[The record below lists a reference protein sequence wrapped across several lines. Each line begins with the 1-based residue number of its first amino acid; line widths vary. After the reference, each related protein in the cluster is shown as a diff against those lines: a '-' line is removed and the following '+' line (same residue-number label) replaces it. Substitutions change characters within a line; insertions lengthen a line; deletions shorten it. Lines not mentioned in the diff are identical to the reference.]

1 MDKSHLAVYNYKDEI
16 IKAIQENQV
25 VVIEAPTG
33 SGKTTQL
40 PQIIFEAGLDKWGIV
55 GVTQPR
61 RIAAYGVSK
70 RIAEEMNVELGQLVG
85 YKMRFDDCTS
95 ANTKIKIMTDGI
107 LLEEL
112 RSDPMLLKYSIII
125 VDEAHERSLNI
136 DFILGLLK
144 EIIKKRDDFKVLVSS
159 ATINAKLF
167 SDYFDEAPVISV
179 KTSPFPVEEKYFKVK
194 DVEDSKEQISLIC
207 SIMSDIENKG
217 EPGDVL
223 IFLPG
228 EAAIKDCCSQLEML
242 NRAISGSMVV
252 MPLYARLSPEDQNRV
267 FDVLPEG
274 KRKVVVATNIA
285 ETSITINGIV
295 HVIDPGYAKIN
306 YYNPRT
312 FTSYLELKPISRA
325 SCDQRK
331 GRAGRTAPG
340 VVYRLF
346 SREEY
351 ERREE
356 YTKEEIYRTDLSEV
370 VLRMLDLGI
379 YNYESFDF
387 ISRPGRGAIQSAMDT
402 LISLGAVDSLN
413 SLTQIG
419 KMMVD
424 FPLMPRLSRI
434 LLEGMLVY
442 PDVLYN
448 VLIVIAFLSAKKPFL
463 YPRGEEIE
471 SQRAQKKLYVKGGD
485 FFSWINVFYKYQKA
499 QNKEQFCKLYYLDQ
513 RVMDEILN
521 IHYQLSTILEKR
533 EVKIGTKFNQDQILL
548 CICAGLK
555 QYICRRPEKKKSG
568 FNSATELDIRIHP
581 GSFLYYD
588 SPIWLVGGEIVN
600 TGRTYVRSGALLPEK
615 LVKSQLAD
623 VYLVLTKPQITK
635 KSKVLAAV
643 ATVKSKKDANYET
656 RINLFDKYFDL
667 EKDKNESYYKLPYSI
682 LIQLKDKK
690 EQLIEMDFGKK
701 KARLFYKDIL
711 IAQDYFSVILK
722 YFDVLSL
729 DNGVNNQYPGSS
741 AMIYPDDWNQLFR
754 YLKKL
759 SYPTV
764 KRGKR
769 ATKAAFLTLRKL
781 DDDTYQYF
789 LECDIYESLET
800 SINALNDLLEESVP
814 AWTEDEKKEVEQT
827 YNNLLRMFN
836 EISV

>member
-95 ANTKIKIMTDGI
+95 VNTKIKIMTDGI

-387 ISRPGRGAIQSAMDT
+387 ISRPGRGVIQSAMDT

-485 FFSWINVFYKYQKA
+485 FFTWINVFYKYQKA

-623 VYLVLTKPQITK
+623 VYLALTKLQTTK

-789 LECDIYESLET
+789 LERDIYESLET

>member
-485 FFSWINVFYKYQKA
+485 FFTWINVFYKYQKA

-623 VYLVLTKPQITK
+623 VYLALTKPQTTK

-789 LECDIYESLET
+789 LERDIYESLET

-814 AWTEDEKKEVEQT
+814 AWTEDEKKEVEHT

>member
-485 FFSWINVFYKYQKA
+485 FFTWINVFYKYQKA

-623 VYLVLTKPQITK
+623 VYLALTKLQTTK

-789 LECDIYESLET
+789 LERDIYESLET

-814 AWTEDEKKEVEQT
+814 AWTEDEKKEVEHT

>member
-167 SDYFDEAPVISV
+167 SDYFNEAPVISV

-242 NRAISGSMVV
+242 NRAISGSMIV

-485 FFSWINVFYKYQKA
+485 FFTWINVFYKYQKA

-623 VYLVLTKPQITK
+623 VYLALTKPQTTK

-722 YFDVLSL
+722 YFDVLFL

-789 LECDIYESLET
+789 LERDIYESLET

>member
-95 ANTKIKIMTDGI
+95 VNTKIKIMTDGI

-485 FFSWINVFYKYQKA
+485 FFTWINVFYKYQKA

-623 VYLVLTKPQITK
+623 VYLALTKPQTTK

-789 LECDIYESLET
+789 LERDIYESLET

>member
-1 MDKSHLAVYNYKDEI
+1 MDKTHLAVYNYKDEI
-16 IKAIQENQV
+16 IQAICDNQV

-144 EIIKKRDDFKVLVSS
+144 DILKKRDDFKVLVSS
-159 ATINAKLF
+159 ATINAQLF
-167 SDYFDEAPVISV
+167 SDYFNGAPVISV

-207 SIMSDIENKG
+207 SIMGDIENKG

-228 EAAIKDCCSQLEML
+228 EGAIKDCCSQLEML
-242 NRAISGSMVV
+242 NRAINGSMVV

-379 YNYESFDF
+379 NNYESFDF

-413 SLTQIG
+413 SLTSIG

-424 FPLMPRLSRI
+424 FPLMPRLARI

-485 FFSWINVFYKYQKA
+485 FFTWINVFYKY
-499 QNKEQFCKLYYLDQ
+499 F
-513 RVMDEILN
+513 
-521 IHYQLSTILEKR
+521 
-533 EVKIGTKFNQDQILL
+533 
-548 CICAGLK
+548 
-555 QYICRRPEKKKSG
+555 
-568 FNSATELDIRIHP
+568 
-581 GSFLYYD
+581 
-588 SPIWLVGGEIVN
+588 IWIV
-600 TGRTYVRSGALLPEK
+600 VH
-615 LVKSQLAD
+615 
-623 VYLVLTKPQITK
+623 
-635 KSKVLAAV
+635 
-643 ATVKSKKDANYET
+643 
-656 RINLFDKYFDL
+656 
-667 EKDKNESYYKLPYSI
+667 
-682 LIQLKDKK
+682 
-690 EQLIEMDFGKK
+690 
-701 KARLFYKDIL
+701 
-711 IAQDYFSVILK
+711 
-722 YFDVLSL
+722 
-729 DNGVNNQYPGSS
+729 
-741 AMIYPDDWNQLFR
+741 
-754 YLKKL
+754 
-759 SYPTV
+759 
-764 KRGKR
+764 
-769 ATKAAFLTLRKL
+769 
-781 DDDTYQYF
+781 
-789 LECDIYESLET
+789 
-800 SINALNDLLEESVP
+800 
-814 AWTEDEKKEVEQT
+814 
-827 YNNLLRMFN
+827 
-836 EISV
+836 

>member
-1 MDKSHLAVYNYKDEI
+1 MDKSHLAVYNYKNEI
-16 IKAIQENQV
+16 IEAIQNNQV

-40 PQIIFEAGLDKWGIV
+40 PQIIFGAGLDKWGII

-85 YKMRFDDCTS
+85 YKMRFDDSTS

-112 RSDPMLLKYSIII
+112 RSDPMLEKYSIII

-167 SDYFDEAPVISV
+167 SDYFNGAPVISV

-194 DVEDSKEQISLIC
+194 DVEDTKEQLSLIC
-207 SIMSDIENKG
+207 SILSEIENNGKA
-217 EPGDVL
+217 GDVL

-242 NRAISGSMVV
+242 NRAIGGSMVV
-252 MPLYARLSPEDQNRV
+252 MPLYARLSPEEQNKV

-295 HVIDPGYAKIN
+295 YVIDPGYAKIN

-340 VVYRLF
+340 IVYRLF

-379 YNYESFDF
+379 NNYESFDF

-402 LISLGAVDSLN
+402 LVSLGAVDSLN
-413 SLTQIG
+413 NLTPIG

-434 LLEGMLVY
+434 LLEGILVY

-448 VLIVIAFLSAKKPFL
+448 VLIVVAFLSAKKPFL
-463 YPRGEEIE
+463 YPRGEELE
-471 SQRAQKKLYVKGGD
+471 SQRAQKKLYIKGGD
-485 FFSWINVFYKYQKA
+485 FFTWINVFYKYQKSLS
-499 QNKEQFCKLYYLDQ
+499 KEQFCTQYYLDQ

-521 IHYQLSTILEKR
+521 IHYQLSNILEKR
-533 EVKIGTKFNQDQILL
+533 EVKIGTKSNQDQILL

-555 QYICRRPEKKKSG
+555 QYICYRPEKKKNS
-568 FNSATELDIRIHP
+568 FTSATESDIRIHP

-588 SPIWLVGGEIVN
+588 SPQWLVGGEIAN
-600 TGRTYVRSGALLPEK
+600 TGWTYVRSGVSLPEK
-615 LVKSQLAD
+615 LVRTQLAD
-623 VYLVLTKPQITK
+623 IYLTLTNPQKTK

-643 ATVKSKKDANYET
+643 TTVKTKKNDGYEP
-656 RINLFDKYFDL
+656 RITVFDKYFDL
-667 EKDKNESYYKLPYSI
+667 EKDRNESYYRIPYSI
-682 LIQLKDKK
+682 IIQLKDRKS
-690 EQLIEMDFGKK
+690 QLVEMDFGKK
-701 KARLFYKDIL
+701 KARLYYKEIL

-722 YFDVLSL
+722 YFDVIPL
-729 DNGVNNQYPGSS
+729 DDGINRQYPGNA

-754 YLKKL
+754 YLEKL
-759 SYPTV
+759 AYPTV

-769 ATKAAFLTLRKL
+769 AAKSAFLTLRKL
-781 DDDTYQYF
+781 DDEGYQYF
-789 LECDIYESLET
+789 LERDMYTSLET
-800 SINALNDLLEESVP
+800 SINALNDLLEESIP
-814 AWTEDEKKEVEQT
+814 AWTDDEKKEIEAV
-827 YNNLLRMFN
+827 YNRLLRMLN

>member
-485 FFSWINVFYKYQKA
+485 FFTWINVFYKYQKA

-623 VYLVLTKPQITK
+623 VYLALTKPQTTK

-769 ATKAAFLTLRKL
+769 VTKAAFLTLRKL

-789 LECDIYESLET
+789 LERDIYESLET

>member
-207 SIMSDIENKG
+207 CIMSDIENKG

-485 FFSWINVFYKYQKA
+485 FFTWINVFYKYQKA

-623 VYLVLTKPQITK
+623 VYLALTKPQITK

-789 LECDIYESLET
+789 LERDIYESLET

>member
-1 MDKSHLAVYNYKDEI
+1 
-16 IKAIQENQV
+16 
-25 VVIEAPTG
+25 
-33 SGKTTQL
+33 
-40 PQIIFEAGLDKWGIV
+40 
-55 GVTQPR
+55 
-61 RIAAYGVSK
+61 
-70 RIAEEMNVELGQLVG
+70 
-85 YKMRFDDCTS
+85 
-95 ANTKIKIMTDGI
+95 
-107 LLEEL
+107 
-112 RSDPMLLKYSIII
+112 
-125 VDEAHERSLNI
+125 
-136 DFILGLLK
+136 
-144 EIIKKRDDFKVLVSS
+144 
-159 ATINAKLF
+159 
-167 SDYFDEAPVISV
+167 
-179 KTSPFPVEEKYFKVK
+179 
-194 DVEDSKEQISLIC
+194 
-207 SIMSDIENKG
+207 
-217 EPGDVL
+217 
-223 IFLPG
+223 
-228 EAAIKDCCSQLEML
+228 ML

-485 FFSWINVFYKYQKA
+485 FFTWINVFYKYQKA

-623 VYLVLTKPQITK
+623 VYLALTKPQTTK

-789 LECDIYESLET
+789 LERDIYESLET

>member
-1 MDKSHLAVYNYKDEI
+1 MDKSHLAVYNYKNEI
-16 IKAIQENQV
+16 IEAIQNNQV

-40 PQIIFEAGLDKWGIV
+40 PQIIFEAGLDKWGII

-70 RIAEEMNVELGQLVG
+70 RIAEEMNVELGRLVG
-85 YKMRFDDCTS
+85 YKMRFDDSTS

-112 RSDPMLLKYSIII
+112 RSDPMLKKYSIII

-167 SDYFDEAPVISV
+167 SDYFNGAPVISV

-194 DVEDSKEQISLIC
+194 DVEDTKEQISLIC
-207 SIMSDIENKG
+207 SILSEIENNGK
-217 EPGDVL
+217 PGDVL

-242 NRAISGSMVV
+242 NRAIGGSMVV
-252 MPLYARLSPEDQNRV
+252 MPLYARLSPDDQNRV

-295 HVIDPGYAKIN
+295 YVIDPGYAKIN

-351 ERREE
+351 EQREE

-379 YNYESFDF
+379 SNYESFDF
-387 ISRPGRGAIQSAMDT
+387 ISRPGRGAIKSAMDT

-413 SLTQIG
+413 NLTPIG

-434 LLEGMLVY
+434 LLEGILVY

-463 YPRGEEIE
+463 YPRGEELE
-471 SQRAQKKLYVKGGD
+471 SQRSQKKLYVKGGD
-485 FFSWINVFYKYQKA
+485 FFTWINVFCKYQKSL
-499 QNKEQFCKLYYLDQ
+499 NKEQFCVQYYLDQ

-521 IHYQLSTILEKR
+521 IHYQLSNILEKR
-533 EVKIGTKFNQDQILL
+533 EVKIGTKYNQDQILL

-555 QYICRRPEKKKSG
+555 QYVCYRSEKKKND
-568 FNSATELDIRIHP
+568 FASATESDIRIHP

-588 SPIWLVGGEIVN
+588 SPQWLVGGEIAN
-600 TGRTYVRSGALLPEK
+600 TGRTYVRSGVLLPEK
-615 LVKSQLAD
+615 LVKTQLAD
-623 VYLVLTKPQITK
+623 VYLALTNPQRTK
-635 KSKVLAAV
+635 KNKVLAAV
-643 ATVKSKKDANYET
+643 TTAKSKKSDGYEP
-656 RINLFDKYFDL
+656 RITIFDKYFDL
-667 EKDKNESYYKLPYSI
+667 EKDKNESYYRVPYSI
-682 LIQLKDKK
+682 IIQLKDKK
-690 EQLIEMDFGKK
+690 NQLIEMNFGKK
-701 KARLFYKDIL
+701 KARLFYKETL
-711 IAQDYFSVILK
+711 VAQDYFSVLLK
-722 YFDVLSL
+722 YFDVIPL
-729 DNGVNNQYPGSS
+729 NEGINRQYPGNT

-754 YLKKL
+754 YLEKL
-759 SYPTV
+759 AYPTV
-764 KRGKR
+764 KRGKHE
-769 ATKAAFLTLRKL
+769 TKSAFLTLRKI
-781 DDDTYQYF
+781 DDDRYQYF
-789 LECDIYESLET
+789 LEYDMYTSLET
-800 SINALNDLLEESVP
+800 SINALNDLLEEAIP
-814 AWTEDEKKEVEQT
+814 AWTDDEKKEVET
-827 YNNLLRMFN
+827 VYNRLLRMLN
-836 EISV
+836 EISG

>member
-16 IKAIQENQV
+16 IKAIQGNQV

-485 FFSWINVFYKYQKA
+485 FFTWINVFYKYQKA

-623 VYLVLTKPQITK
+623 VYLALTKPQTTK

-789 LECDIYESLET
+789 LERDIYESLET

>member
-485 FFSWINVFYKYQKA
+485 FFTWINVFYKYQKA

-623 VYLVLTKPQITK
+623 VYLALTKPQTTK

-741 AMIYPDDWNQLFR
+741 AMIYLDDWNQLFR

-789 LECDIYESLET
+789 LERDIYESLET

>member
-623 VYLVLTKPQITK
+623 VYLALTKPQTTK

-769 ATKAAFLTLRKL
+769 AVKAAFLTLRKL

-789 LECDIYESLET
+789 LERDIYESLET

>member
-387 ISRPGRGAIQSAMDT
+387 ISRPGRSAIQSAMDT

-485 FFSWINVFYKYQKA
+485 FFTWINVFYKYQKA

-623 VYLVLTKPQITK
+623 VYLALTKPQTTK

-789 LECDIYESLET
+789 LERDIYESLET

>member
-1 MDKSHLAVYNYKDEI
+1 MDKSHLAVYNYKNEI
-16 IKAIQENQV
+16 IEAIQNNQV

-112 RSDPMLLKYSIII
+112 RSDPMLEKYSIII

-167 SDYFDEAPVISV
+167 SDYFNGAPVISV

-194 DVEDSKEQISLIC
+194 DVEDTKEQISLIC
-207 SIMSDIENKG
+207 SIMSEIENNGK
-217 EPGDVL
+217 PGDVL

-242 NRAISGSMVV
+242 NRAIGGSMVV

-295 HVIDPGYAKIN
+295 YVIDPGYAKIN

-351 ERREE
+351 EQREE

-379 YNYESFDF
+379 TNYESFDF

-413 SLTQIG
+413 SLTPIG

-424 FPLMPRLSRI
+424 FPLMPRLARI
-434 LLEGMLVY
+434 LLEGILVY
-442 PDVLYN
+442 PGVIYN

-463 YPRGEEIE
+463 YPRGEELE
-471 SQRAQKKLYVKGGD
+471 SQRAQKKLYIKGGD
-485 FFSWINVFYKYQKA
+485 FFTWINVFYKYQKSLD
-499 QNKEQFCKLYYLDQ
+499 KEQFCKQYYLDQ

-521 IHYQLSTILEKR
+521 IHYQLSSILEKR
-533 EVKIGTKFNQDQILL
+533 DVKIGTKFNQDQILL

-555 QYICRRPEKKKSG
+555 QYVCHRPEKKKSS
-568 FNSATELDIRIHP
+568 FASATESDIRIHP

-588 SPIWLVGGEIVN
+588 SPQWLVGGEIVN

-615 LVKSQLAD
+615 LVKTQLAD
-623 VYLVLTKPQITK
+623 VYLALTNPQKVK
-635 KSKVLAAV
+635 KNKVLAAV
-643 ATVKSKKDANYET
+643 TTVKPKKGDNEP

-667 EKDKNESYYKLPYSI
+667 EKDRNESYYHVPYSI
-682 LIQLKDKK
+682 IIQLKDKK
-690 EQLIEMDFGKK
+690 NQLIEMDLGKK
-701 KARLFYKDIL
+701 KARLFYKETL

-722 YFDVLSL
+722 YFDVIPL
-729 DNGVNNQYPGSS
+729 DDGINRQYPGNA

-759 SYPTV
+759 AYPTV
-764 KRGKR
+764 KRGKY
-769 ATKAAFLTLRKL
+769 AAKAAFLTLRKL
-781 DDDTYQYF
+781 DDDGYQYF
-789 LECDIYESLET
+789 LERDIYTSLET
-800 SINALNDLLEESVP
+800 SIDALNDLLEESVP
-814 AWTEDEKKEVEQT
+814 AWTDDEKKVIEDV
-827 YNNLLRMFN
+827 YNRLLRMLN

>member
-485 FFSWINVFYKYQKA
+485 FFTWINVFYKYQKA

-623 VYLVLTKPQITK
+623 VYLALTKPQTTK

-789 LECDIYESLET
+789 LERDIYESLET

>member
-485 FFSWINVFYKYQKA
+485 FFTWINVFYKYQKA

-623 VYLVLTKPQITK
+623 VYLALTKPQTTK

-741 AMIYPDDWNQLFR
+741 AMIYPDDWTQLFR

-789 LECDIYESLET
+789 LERDIYESLET

>member
-1 MDKSHLAVYNYKDEI
+1 
-16 IKAIQENQV
+16 
-25 VVIEAPTG
+25 
-33 SGKTTQL
+33 
-40 PQIIFEAGLDKWGIV
+40 
-55 GVTQPR
+55 
-61 RIAAYGVSK
+61 
-70 RIAEEMNVELGQLVG
+70 
-85 YKMRFDDCTS
+85 
-95 ANTKIKIMTDGI
+95 
-107 LLEEL
+107 
-112 RSDPMLLKYSIII
+112 
-125 VDEAHERSLNI
+125 
-136 DFILGLLK
+136 
-144 EIIKKRDDFKVLVSS
+144 
-159 ATINAKLF
+159 
-167 SDYFDEAPVISV
+167 
-179 KTSPFPVEEKYFKVK
+179 
-194 DVEDSKEQISLIC
+194 
-207 SIMSDIENKG
+207 MSDIENKG

-485 FFSWINVFYKYQKA
+485 FFTWINVFYKYQKA

-623 VYLVLTKPQITK
+623 VYLALTKPQTTK

-769 ATKAAFLTLRKL
+769 AVKAAFLTLRKL

-789 LECDIYESLET
+789 LERDIYESLET

>member
-228 EAAIKDCCSQLEML
+228 EAAIKDCCSQLEIL

-485 FFSWINVFYKYQKA
+485 FFTWINVFYKYQKA

-623 VYLVLTKPQITK
+623 VYLALTKPQTTK

-789 LECDIYESLET
+789 LERDIYESLET

>member
-387 ISRPGRGAIQSAMDT
+387 ISRPGRSAIQSAMDT

-485 FFSWINVFYKYQKA
+485 FFTWINVFYKYQKA

-623 VYLVLTKPQITK
+623 VYLALTKPQTTK

-769 ATKAAFLTLRKL
+769 ATKAAFLTLLKL

-789 LECDIYESLET
+789 LERDIYESLET

>member
-242 NRAISGSMVV
+242 NRAISGSMIV

-485 FFSWINVFYKYQKA
+485 FFTWINVFYKYQKA

-623 VYLVLTKPQITK
+623 VYLALTKPQTTK

-789 LECDIYESLET
+789 LERDIYESLET